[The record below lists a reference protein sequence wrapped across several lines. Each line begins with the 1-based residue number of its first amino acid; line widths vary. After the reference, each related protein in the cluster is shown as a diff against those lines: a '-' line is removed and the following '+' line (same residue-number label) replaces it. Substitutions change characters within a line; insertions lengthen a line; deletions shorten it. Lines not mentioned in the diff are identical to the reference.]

1 MKIGQNLSEHTPEP
15 CKTVKSIKLKASCDP
30 VYENFYSRHSTEV

>member
-1 MKIGQNLSEHTPEP
+1 MNIGQKFSKHLPET
-15 CKTVKSIKLKASCDP
+15 CKTVEPLKLKASCDQ